1 METCVLIPT
10 EFSLVLTTSP
20 TSKKPYNGAS
30 VWSNQRIPR
39 GTRFLPFQ
47 GTVRLDKLDIY
58 SNLED
63 TDVSTFFYL
72 FHFSPNETM

>member
-10 EFSLVLTTSP
+10 EFSLILTTSP
-20 TSKKPYNGAS
+20 TAKKPYNGAS

-63 TDVSTFFYL
+63 TDVSTFL
-72 FHFSPNETM
+72 FIPFLFK